1 MRISTLAIYN
11 QNISSMNR
19 QQTEFMKIS
28 QQIASGKR
36 IVNISDDPQA
46 MTQAISIGQ
55 SKSVTGQFSEARVG
69 VRNALSQEESVLNN
83 VGDMYSRAKTLLV
96 QASSDTLS
104 DADKTAVASELRGIY
119 EALIGLGNTRDG
131 NGRFLFG
138 GHQDDSAPFV
148 RDPLAGV
155 VNYVG
160 NLNVREQQV
169 DGARLMPV
177 GHSGDQIF
185 RSVHSSAPYRAEVA
199 MDNQGS
205 LTYKGITI
213 TDSSTAT
220 FGQAFDIEF
229 GEDANGELQY
239 RVNGGA
245 WNDYTDPTVI
255 ELGGVAIELEGT
267 PVAGDSLRLA
277 RGNDNNTDIF
287 VAFEKALAVLE
298 SPADTASKQATQR
311 NTLRT
316 VMNELD
322 NGLDNVLTVRAE
334 VGARLNELDALDA
347 IGGNRQ
353 LAYEQAYS
361 DLVDLDYIE
370 AAAQYSIRMVGLQ
383 AAQQAFV
390 DMKGMSLFN
399 FL

>member
-46 MTQAISIGQ
+46 MTQAINISQ
-55 SKSVTGQFSEARVG
+55 SQAVTNQFREARVG
-69 VRNALSQEESVLNN
+69 VRNALSQEESVLNSVN
-83 VGDMYSRAKTLLV
+83 DMYSRAKTLLV
-96 QASSDTLS
+96 QASSDTMS
-104 DADKTAVASELRGIY
+104 DADRTAVANELRGIY
-119 EALIGLGNTRDG
+119 EALIGLANTRDG
-131 NGRFLFG
+131 TGRYLFG
-138 GHQDDSAPFV
+138 GYQDDSAPFV
-148 RDPLAGV
+148 RDASGNV
-155 VNYVG
+155 SYVG
-160 NLNVREQQV
+160 NLEVREQQV
-169 DGARLMPV
+169 DGQRLMPV
-177 GHSGDQIF
+177 GHSGEQIF
-185 RSVHSSAPYRAEVA
+185 RSVHTSAPYRAEAA
-199 MDNQGS
+199 MDNQGTV
-205 LTYKGITI
+205 TYSSISI
-213 TDSSTAT
+213 TDSTAPT
-220 FGQAFDIEF
+220 YGQGFDIEF
-229 GEDANGELQY
+229 GENNGQLQY

-245 WNDYTDPTVI
+245 WNDYESPMTL
-255 ELGGVAIELEGT
+255 ELGGVSIDLKGT
-267 PVAGDSLRLA
+267 PVAGDSIRLA
-277 RGNDNNTDIF
+277 RGDENNTDIF
-287 VAFEKALAVLE
+287 RAFEKALAVLE
-298 SPADTASKQATQR
+298 QPADTATKKATQQ

-322 NGLDNVLTVRAE
+322 NGMDNVLTIRAE

-347 IGGNRQ
+347 IGGNRT
-353 LAYEQAYS
+353 LAYEQARS